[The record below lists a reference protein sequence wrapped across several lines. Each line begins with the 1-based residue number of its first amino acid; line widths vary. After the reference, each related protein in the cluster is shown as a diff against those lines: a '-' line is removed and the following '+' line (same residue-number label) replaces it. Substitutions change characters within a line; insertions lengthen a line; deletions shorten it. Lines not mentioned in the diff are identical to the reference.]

1 MVYPLDIKKK
11 KKWLKFNTKEK
22 RMAKSVEYKFQ
33 FQLW

>member
-1 MVYPLDIKKK
+1 MVYPLDIK

-33 FQLW
+33 FQL